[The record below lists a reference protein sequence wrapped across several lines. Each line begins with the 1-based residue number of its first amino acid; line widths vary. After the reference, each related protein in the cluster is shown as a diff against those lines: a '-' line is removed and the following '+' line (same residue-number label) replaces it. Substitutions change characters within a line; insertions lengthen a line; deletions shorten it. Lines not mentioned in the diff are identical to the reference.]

1 MSRSEEHTASYCLRE
16 QVSRMFHNKFMEFT
30 FSIILILFI
39 IYNPIINPV
48 EVMHPP
54 YFSWCW
60 QGSPHPHSV
69 PTVQRGET
77 PEQSLWGLPWR
88 PLGGPWLGL

>member
-16 QVSRMFHNKFMEFT
+16 QVSRVFHNKFMEFT

-60 QGSPHPHSV
+60 QGSPT
-69 PTVQRGET
+69 PTVSPQSREEKHLSSHSGAFPGVHWGARG
-77 PEQSLWGLPWR
+77 
-88 PLGGPWLGL
+88 